1 MVLGLESKS
10 FRPPGGG
17 SSTGRKDTRA
27 YMRWRRGVTPAPKAS
42 SLFALSARKYSA
54 VFLHGFAAVTA
65 LAQALQFAFAKQFH
79 IAAVWNYVVNVSGTH
94 SVTLLAAFTAER
106 LACQLSFS
114 SAFPAIARVS
124 VQVMPGS

>member
-1 MVLGLESKS
+1 V
-10 FRPPGGG
+10 
-17 SSTGRKDTRA
+17 
-27 YMRWRRGVTPAPKAS
+27 RWRRSVTLAPKAS
-42 SLFALSARKYSA
+42 SLFAISARKYSA
-54 VFLHGFAAVTA
+54 VFLHSFAAVAA

-79 IAAVWNYVVNVSGTH
+79 VAAMWDHMVNVSGTH
-94 SVTLLAAFTAER
+94 SIPLLAAFTTER